1 MLIPAV
7 GIMSKPKVVSK
18 VNVAGFTI
26 KTRLKFK
33 KVYGRFVVG
42 FVKFFVKYLVL
53 VKLKVSFFCN
63 CSDFVVEESHLY

>member
-42 FVKFFVKYLVL
+42 FLKFFVKIISIGKAEGGLL
-53 VKLKVSFFCN
+53 LQ
-63 CSDFVVEESHLY
+63 L